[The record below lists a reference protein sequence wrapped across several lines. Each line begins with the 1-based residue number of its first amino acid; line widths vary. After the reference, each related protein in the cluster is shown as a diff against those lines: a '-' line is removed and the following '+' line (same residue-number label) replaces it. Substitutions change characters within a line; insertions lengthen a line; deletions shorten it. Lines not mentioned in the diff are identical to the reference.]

1 MKNKILLAI
10 SVIVIVILLIFTI
23 IIIQKK
29 NTEIELNGENEIQEQ
44 ANQNI
49 KNEIQKPTN
58 EVISQANLNTSL
70 NNSTNEV
77 NKNQTSENNEEKIII
92 DTNEDLVHQLKCNFK
107 DIITTFYKK
116 QNISLE
122 NLDNQTKLK
131 MILERVYNPYDE
143 PEQEYITYN
152 DNPNINYNE
161 VEGEYITK
169 TDFEKVAKR
178 VFGEKVEY
186 QDEDVAF
193 SDIDAFTDTK
203 LKFNEQKQRYDI
215 IHPGTQ
221 VKAYAIPYIDKV
233 YKYKDRV
240 EMTIYEYYVED
251 VGNTINIYSDYDYNL
266 NQFKNK
272 IAQNISA
279 NYIYSGMEQIVED
292 GLIKI
297 DNLSSYQM
305 TFKLINNKYY
315 FDKFEKLN

>member
-23 IIIQKK
+23 IIMQKK
-29 NTEIELNGENEIQEQ
+29 NTEIKTDGEKEIQEQ
-44 ANQNI
+44 ANQNN
-49 KNEIQKPTN
+49 KNEIHDK
-58 EVISQANLNTSL
+58 EIISQANLDTSL
-70 NNSTNEV
+70 NNSPNEV
-77 NKNQTSENNEEKIII
+77 NNNQTKESKEEKIII
-92 DTNEDLVHQLKCNFK
+92 DNNEDLVHQLKCNFK
-107 DIITTFYKK
+107 DIITTFYEKK
-116 QNISLE
+116 NISLE
-122 NLDNQTKLK
+122 TLDNQTKLK

-143 PEQEYITYN
+143 PEQENIIYN
-152 DNPNINYNE
+152 DNPNINYND
-161 VEGEYITK
+161 GEYITK
-169 TDFEKVAKR
+169 TNFEKVAKR
-178 VFGEKVEY
+178 VFGEKVKY

-193 SDIDAFTDTK
+193 SDIDAFIDTN
-203 LKFNEQKQRYDI
+203 LKFNKQKQRYDI
-215 IHPGTQ
+215 IHSGKQ

-266 NQFKNK
+266 KQFKNK
-272 IAQNISA
+272 IAENISA

-305 TFKLINNKYY
+305 NFKLLNNKYY